1 MIAPFKIQIRFS
13 DIDMLGHVNN
23 VVYLSYFE
31 MARIHYFTQLV
42 GQDWDWQSKGVVLV
56 KNEVTYL
63 KPITLYDKA
72 EIKLF
77 VTNLGRKSFTVEYE
91 INVNDILHTTGSSVL
106 VCYNNLMSQS
116 IEMPENMRDALNK
129 IEKK

>member
-1 MIAPFKIQIRFS
+1 MISPFKIQIRFS